1 VNTSKME
8 KNKYSVKKRITKSKL
23 KHYSALAASVVAL
36 DASAQVAYTNVNDT
50 ILVNNGDYF
59 DIDLNNDGILEGR
72 IEFIDYLTTST
83 GVIINV
89 QGAEVDS
96 LVNASINIMNSNS
109 STTTGSTTSTNS
121 TYVAAALNLNA
132 NINNS
137 LNNWSNG
144 NSTTSTTST
153 SSAFNGVLIGGKAVI
168 NGPTTTSTVSVGQ
181 FPGSGDKFMGVK
193 FTIGTSIHYGWL
205 RLDMSSNSD
214 SITIKDFAYETTP
227 NTPIL
232 AGDTGT
238 AVGLVSQNL
247 KSDLDY
253 FASNGTITINSELAS
268 NSVLSIFDLGGKL
281 LQSEM
286 IGGQKQVVVQG
297 NLEGI
302 YIVEIRNSTGVTRKK
317 FWLETN

>member
-1 VNTSKME
+1 M
-8 KNKYSVKKRITKSKL
+8 KSKL

-36 DASAQVAYTNVNDT
+36 DASAQVVHTNINDT
-50 ILVNNGDYF
+50 TLVNNGDYF

-72 IEFIDYLTTST
+72 IEFIDYLTTSSGGIT
-83 GVIINV
+83 FNV

-96 LVNASINIMNSNS
+96 LVNASINIMNSSS

-144 NSTTSTTST
+144 GSTTSTTST
-153 SSAFNGVLIGGKAVI
+153 SSAFDGVLIGGKGVTI
-168 NGPTTTSTVSVGQ
+168 TSTTTSTISAGQ
-181 FPGSGDKFMGVK
+181 FPGNGDKFMGVK

-205 RLDMSSNSD
+205 RLDMSVNAD

-238 AVGLVSQNL
+238 AVGLASQSV
-247 KSDLDY
+247 KSEFDY
-253 FASNGTITINSELAS
+253 FASNGRITINSELVS

-286 IGGQKQVVVQG
+286 IGGQKQVLVQG

-317 FWLETN
+317 LWLETN